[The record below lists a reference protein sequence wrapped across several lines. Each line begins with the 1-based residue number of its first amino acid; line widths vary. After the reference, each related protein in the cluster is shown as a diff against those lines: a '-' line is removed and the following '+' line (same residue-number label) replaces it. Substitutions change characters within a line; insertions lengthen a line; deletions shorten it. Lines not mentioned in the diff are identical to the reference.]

1 MFLKT
6 YVELAKPFDQVRQVL
21 LDDVDRWLPNLA
33 QETGQEGERMLVDV
47 GLAVGRRRLRRPA
60 QLLVGSA
67 QVSERLASLPI
78 QLRMRRSDG
87 LFPSFDGFLE
97 AAWLG
102 RERTQLVLEAQ
113 YEPPL
118 GLMGRALDR
127 GMLHRV
133 AETAARGLL
142 EAVAA
147 RIAAEAKP
155 SPSPDQV
162 GAHAPVGPCLQPT
175 GGGDHEHDAGPF

>member
-6 YVELAKPFDQVRQVL
+6 YVEVAKPFHEVQQVL
-21 LDDVDRWLPNLA
+21 LDDVEGWLPDLA
-33 QETGQEGERMLVDV
+33 QETGQEGERMLADV

-78 QLRMRRSDG
+78 RLRMTRSDG
-87 LFPSFDGFLE
+87 LFPSFDGSLE

-102 RERTQLVLEAQ
+102 RGRTQLVLEAQ

-118 GLMGRALDR
+118 GLVGRALDR
-127 GMLHRV
+127 AMLHRV
-133 AETAARGLL
+133 AEMAAHGLL

-147 RIAAEAKP
+147 RITAGTTVNA
-155 SPSPDQV
+155 
-162 GAHAPVGPCLQPT
+162 GHPV
-175 GGGDHEHDAGPF
+175 HERRTR